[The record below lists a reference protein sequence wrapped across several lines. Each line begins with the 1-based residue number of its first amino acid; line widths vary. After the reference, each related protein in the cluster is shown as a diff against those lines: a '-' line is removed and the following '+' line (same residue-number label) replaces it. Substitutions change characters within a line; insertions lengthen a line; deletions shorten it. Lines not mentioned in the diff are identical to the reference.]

1 MYRLLP
7 LLLSLGVLLGAC
19 TVKLG
24 VDDAH
29 ADVGHSPIPNASLL
43 VAGQYRLTRP
53 CAAQISALRD
63 RALAGLAGM
72 TALQDIRETGTWVFA
87 ASAEPGTGITAR
99 FGCGVTTPATADPAA
114 EFLNVDYEYGCR
126 CPPAWA
132 ARGLPH
138 LPDGC
143 RAAA

>member
-1 MYRLLP
+1 MHRLLP
-7 LLLSLGVLLGAC
+7 ILLSLGVLLGAC

-24 VDDAH
+24 GDDAH
-29 ADVGHSPIPNASLL
+29 ADVGQSPIPNASLL

-72 TALQDIRETGTWVFA
+72 TVQHDVQETDTWVFA

-99 FGCGVTTPATADPAA
+99 FSCGVTTPASADPAA
-114 EFLNVDYEYGCR
+114 VL
-126 CPPAWA
+126 AT
-132 ARGLPH
+132 
-138 LPDGC
+138 
-143 RAAA
+143 